1 MTKQD
6 KTSVSFPR
14 LDSKVAA
21 APKLHAA
28 LWVLGAA
35 LAFSLL
41 YASGKLTGGL
51 VPAIQ
56 IVFIRYFSGFAT
68 VSGLALTRRR
78 SLSVLLSG
86 GRRHL
91 HLLRACC
98 GVGGGACSI
107 WGATYMPLADA
118 SALALLQGVF
128 TMALAVLLLRERI
141 LLLQSVA
148 AGLCV
153 LGALVIVRGNAGVA
167 IDADALTSPWAPLA
181 MLTGAFLTA
190 CEVILIKLLS
200 RHESMLSMLL
210 HVNGFATLLL
220 GGAMLFLWV
229 PVEPLTLMLLC
240 LIGPLAIAGQMCN
253 VMAYRI
259 ADAAWLAP
267 FTYSSVAF
275 AALIGWLVFGTI
287 PGVTAWLGTALIV
300 GGGLLLI
307 RRRPP
312 G

>member
-1 MTKQD
+1 MIPG
-6 KTSVSFPR
+6 S
-14 LDSKVAA
+14 DSKAA
-21 APKLHAA
+21 AA

-51 VPAIQ
+51 VPALQ
-56 IVFIRYFSGFAT
+56 IVFIRYLSGFAT
-68 VSGLALTRRR
+68 VSGIALTRRQ
-78 SLSVLLSG
+78 SLRELLAG

-128 TMALAVLLLRERI
+128 TMGLAVLLLRERVV
-141 LLLQSVA
+141 LLQSVA
-148 AGLCV
+148 AALCV
-153 LGALVIVRGNAGVA
+153 LGALVIVRGNTGVA
-167 IDADALTSPWAPLA
+167 VDPEALSNPWAPLA
-181 MLTGAFLTA
+181 MLAGAFLTA
-190 CEVILIKLLS
+190 CEVILIKVLS
-200 RHESMLSMLL
+200 KHESMLSMLL
-210 HVNGFATLLL
+210 HVNGFASLML
-220 GGAMLFLWV
+220 GCAMLFLWV
-229 PVEPLTLMLLC
+229 PVEPVTLALLC
-240 LIGPLAIAGQMCN
+240 LIGPMAIAGQMCN

-267 FTYSSVAF
+267 FTYASVAF
-275 AALIGWLVFGTI
+275 AALIGWLIFGTI

-300 GGGLLLI
+300 GGGLLLV
-307 RRRPP
+307 RR
-312 G
+312 

>member
-1 MTKQD
+1 MI
-6 KTSVSFPR
+6 SFR
-14 LDSKVAA
+14 LE
-21 APKLHAA
+21 PKAVAA

-35 LAFSLL
+35 FAFSLL

-56 IVFIRYFSGFAT
+56 IVFIRYLSGFAT
-68 VSGLALTRRR
+68 VSGLALTRRQP
-78 SLSVLLSG
+78 LKELLAG

-128 TMALAVLLLRERI
+128 TMGLAVVLLRERI
-141 LLLQSVA
+141 VLLQSVA
-148 AGLCV
+148 AALCV
-153 LGALVIVRGNAGVA
+153 LGALVIVRGNAGAPV
-167 IDADALTSPWAPLA
+167 DPDALSNPYAPLA
-181 MLTGAFLTA
+181 MLAGAFLTA
-190 CEVILIKLLS
+190 CEVILIKVLS

-220 GGAMLFLWV
+220 GCAMLFLWV
-229 PVEPLTLMLLC
+229 PVEPLTLALLC
-240 LIGPLAIAGQMCN
+240 LIGPLAIFGQMCN
-253 VMAYRI
+253 VKAYRI

-267 FTYSSVAF
+267 FTYASVAF
-275 AALIGWLVFGTI
+275 AALIGWVVFGTL
-287 PGVTAWLGTALIV
+287 PGLAAWLGTALIV

-307 RRRPP
+307 RSKPP
-312 G
+312 V